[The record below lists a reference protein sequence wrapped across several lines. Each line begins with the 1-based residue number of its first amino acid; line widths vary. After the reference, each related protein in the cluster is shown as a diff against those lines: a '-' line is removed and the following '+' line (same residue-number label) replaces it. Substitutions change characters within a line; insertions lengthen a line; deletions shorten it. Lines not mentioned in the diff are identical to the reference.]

1 MRKGQAMTTHYLIDA
16 YNVIHKSS
24 LLRPVAQYDLE
35 RARDM
40 LLDLVQCFCLTG
52 DYEVTVVFDG
62 REEEQTR
69 QTAPLNGNE
78 RGMHLIYSPHHT
90 SADTVIERLV
100 YQRRDR
106 MTCVVVSNDQSLRSQ
121 CRGMGSL
128 TMEAD
133 SFLHSVQQ
141 VEKNARDLLQKR
153 QHAQAMLLEDQLSPG
168 TLGALAAL
176 RDKLAHKETP
186 PTKTDTGRNKK
197 KSC

>member
-1 MRKGQAMTTHYLIDA
+1 MAK
-16 YNVIHKSS
+16 
-24 LLRPVAQYDLE
+24 YDLE

-52 DYEVTVVFDG
+52 DYEITVVFDG

-106 MTCVVVSNDQSLRSQ
+106 MNCVVVSNDQSLRSQ

-141 VEKNARDLLQKR
+141 VEKSARDLLQKR
-153 QHAQAMLLEDQLSPG
+153 QHTQAMLLEDQLSPG
-168 TLGALAAL
+168 TLGALAEL
-176 RDKLAHKETP
+176 RDKLAGKETP
-186 PTKTDTGRNKK
+186 SAKTGTARNKK
-197 KSC
+197 KSR

>member
-16 YNVIHKSS
+16 YNVIYKSS
-24 LLRPVAQYDLE
+24 LLRPVAKYDLE

-62 REEEQTR
+62 RDEELTR

-106 MTCVVVSNDQSLRSQ
+106 MNCVVVSNDQSLRSQ

-133 SFLHSVQQ
+133 SFLQSVKQ
-141 VEKNARDLLQKR
+141 VESSARDLLKKR

-168 TLGALAAL
+168 TLGALATL
-176 RDKLAHKETP
+176 REKLADKETP
-186 PTKTDTGRNKK
+186 PAKTGTAKNKK

>member
-1 MRKGQAMTTHYLIDA
+1 MTTHYLIDA

-24 LLRPVAQYDLE
+24 LLRPVARYDLE

-40 LLDLVQCFCLTG
+40 LLDLVRCFCLTG

-62 REEEQTR
+62 REEEQSR

-78 RGMHLIYSPHHT
+78 KGMHLIYSPHHT

-106 MTCVVVSNDQSLRSQ
+106 MNCVIVSNDQSLRNQ

-133 SFLHSVQQ
+133 SFLNSVRQ
-141 VEKNARDLLQKR
+141 VEQNARDLLQKK
-153 QHAQAMLLEDQLSPG
+153 QHAQAMLLEDQLSPNALG
-168 TLGALAAL
+168 TLSAL
-176 RDKLAHKETP
+176 RDKLAEKEP
-186 PTKTDTGRNKK
+186 SSGKTNAAREKK
-197 KSC
+197 RPR